1 MREKTQHRA
10 RYRMACMCVYYIY
23 IYKYTYNINIY
34 KYCTYIICVKYIQND
49 IQPGRG
55 KEGEG

>member
-1 MREKTQHRA
+1 MREKTEHA
-10 RYRMACMCVYYIY
+10 TEWHVCICIIY
-23 IYKYTYNINIY
+23 IYTYNINIY